1 MVDDQAKVGESAT
14 GGINIELKFA
24 DYDDLLET
32 AMAAAWQ
39 TATKTGAGSSNDIDF
54 AAAGG
59 GVQVITGQAADWSSF
74 VVGAW
79 VRVKSASNSEN
90 NGVFKVTAT
99 DSTTLTV
106 ANTAGVSETSSTAT
120 VNQNMLRNGTTKKS
134 LFIEKQ
140 FQDLTDVNLSFTG
153 MRVDTWSLSIDAE
166 AIISGGFTFLGEGAA
181 AGASL
186 AGSVTNASANQ
197 LMNASNNVGTLTEG
211 GAALTTPLRT
221 VTVQINNNLRG
232 LPAVANSQNIGVN
245 YGRAEVTGTITA
257 YFQDLTLYNK
267 FINQT
272 GTSLVVP
279 VTDPGGN
286 TIVVSILNMKMSE
299 GNPAAGGINQ
309 DIVLPLT
316 FNGLRDSTTSAVL
329 QIDSLAV

>member
-1 MVDDQAKVGESAT
+1 
-14 GGINIELKFA
+14 
-24 DYDDLLET
+24 
-32 AMAAAWQ
+32 
-39 TATKTGAGSSNDIDF
+39 
-54 AAAGG
+54 
-59 GVQVITGQAADWSSF
+59 
-74 VVGAW
+74 
-79 VRVKSASNSEN
+79 
-90 NGVFKVTAT
+90 
-99 DSTTLTV
+99 
-106 ANTAGVSETSSTAT
+106 
-120 VNQNMLRNGTTKKS
+120 MLRNGTTKKS